1 MDISKYDS
9 NDFKATYSPEDNK
22 LRLYAEVRID
32 QEDWQQMKDNGWKW
46 APKQELFFCFWSVN
60 NEDFCTA
67 IAGDIMPEEMTMVE
81 RAELKAD
88 RLLILAKKRSSQ
100 CLGYQRAANDL
111 MQRIDTNQPIL
122 TGHHSQRK
130 AEKTEL
136 QVKRNIKKAQETSDA
151 VTYWVWRAQG
161 VISHADHKNSTRTIT
176 NRIKSLL
183 KDLRTHQR
191 DINNY
196 AKYKDLLIKIGIG
209 TDLELKE
216 RQVKWLVGSSDFY
229 RLDLNEKLESGQE
242 TLDSAIEG
250 MLNKCELIIHSKK
263 RARTINHIL
272 NRLAYEQEQLSVVPL
287 FEGDLT
293 PAILQTFLRTHGAD
307 KPKVSKTDYGWS
319 AVSTVCFPL
328 HIGAS
333 SEIELEDQEWRTL
346 MQSLGYEVPEKR
358 TVKAKN
364 PILNFRSDKPFK
376 WSRTF
381 KPCYLEQ
388 VELTKAEYKAIG
400 KGYRSTGLS
409 ECGTFRYRIGF
420 VKVGLDRWGNGDY
433 EYKAIFLSDS
443 KVHETPE
450 TFLLSEVV

>member
-32 QEDWQQMKDNGWKW
+32 SEDWQAMKNNGWKW
-46 APKQELFFCFWSVN
+46 APKQELFFSFWSVN

-100 CLGYQRAANDL
+100 CLGYQQAANDL

-136 QVKRNIKKAQETSDA
+136 QVKRNIEKAQETSDA

-161 VISHADHKNSTRTIT
+161 VISHADHKNSTRTIY
-176 NRIKSLL
+176 NRIKTLL
-183 KDLRTHQR
+183 KDLRSYQR
-191 DINNY
+191 DINNF
-196 AKYKDLLIKIGIG
+196 AKYKDLLITIKNGG
-209 TDLELKE
+209 DEALKD
-216 RQVKWLVGSSDFY
+216 RQVKWIVGSSDFY

-242 TLDSAIEG
+242 SLDSAIDG
-250 MLNKCELIIHSKK
+250 MLNKCELIINSKK

-307 KPKVSKTDYGWS
+307 KPKASKTGYGWS
-319 AVSTVCFPL
+319 VVSPVCFPL

-333 SEIELEDQEWRTL
+333 SEIELEDKQWREL

-364 PILNFRSDKPFK
+364 PILNFRSDKLFR

-381 KPCYLEQ
+381 KPCYLQQ

-400 KGYRSTGLS
+400 KDYRSTGLS

-420 VKVGLDRWGNGDY
+420 VKVGIDQWGNGDY

-450 TFLLSEVV
+450 TFLQSEAV